1 MSFIRVLSAKF
12 FDPTYP
18 NLPLTHSSRT
28 SSWSGCMSGSILTTT
43 AQTSVDSWPYLKAV
57 DIIQW
62 IHPRKEL
69 WMLKVLFNEIQQIL
83 LVILYSCLDYLKWK
97 GMDDIMWVHKN
108 AQKL

>member
-1 MSFIRVLSAKF
+1 
-12 FDPTYP
+12 
-18 NLPLTHSSRT
+18 
-28 SSWSGCMSGSILTTT
+28 MSGSISTTT
-43 AQTSVDSWPYLKAV
+43 AQTSAGSWPYLKAV